1 MSQNVQL
8 IPPVTEEQARGLR
21 CGDVVF
27 LNGIVLAWRDRAVER
42 MFELSEK
49 GEAFPVDLR
58 GSVHWHCG
66 PIVQETPEGWT
77 VISAGP
83 TASTR
88 FSLAEIRAIEEF
100 GVRLI
105 VGKGGMFSEA
115 KEAMKRKGAAFLASV
130 GGAASFYA
138 RQIVKVKEVHW
149 LDLGLPEAIWTLEMK
164 DFGPLLVTM
173 DSYGRSLY
181 DELGIEENLRKIY
194 LEKGID
200 PDGYPVV
207 I

>member
-1 MSQNVQL
+1 MPREVRL
-8 IPPVTEEQARGLR
+8 VPPVTEAQARSLS

-27 LNGIVLAWRDRAVER
+27 LDGTVLAWRDRAIER
-42 MFELSEK
+42 MSELSAK
-49 GEAFPVDLR
+49 GETFPEDLE

-66 PIVQETPEGWT
+66 PIVRKTSSGWT

-83 TASTR
+83 TSSTR
-88 FSLAEIRAIEEF
+88 FSLAEVRAIEEF

-105 VGKGGMFSEA
+105 VGKGGMYSEA
-115 KEAMKRKGAAFLASV
+115 REAMRRKGAAFLASV

-138 RQIVKVKEVHW
+138 KQITRVKAVHW
-149 LDLGLPEAIWTLEMK
+149 LDLGLPEAIWVLEMK

-173 DSYGRSLY
+173 DSSGASLY
-181 DELGIEENLRKIY
+181 ESLRIEENLQKV
-194 LEKGID
+194 LAEKGID
-200 PDGYPVV
+200 PKGYRVV

>member
-1 MSQNVQL
+1 MPREVRL
-8 IPPVTEEQARGLR
+8 VPPVTEEQARDLV
-21 CGDVVF
+21 CEDVVF
-27 LNGIVLAWRDRAVER
+27 LDGTVFAWRDRAIER

-66 PIVQETPEGWT
+66 PIVQKTPSGWT

-88 FSLAEIRAIEEF
+88 FSLAEVRAIEAF

-105 VGKGGMFSEA
+105 VGKGGMFLEA
-115 KEAMKRKGAAFLASV
+115 KEAMKRRGAAFLASV

-138 RQIVKVKEVHW
+138 RQIIRVKAVHW
-149 LDLGLPEAIWTLEMK
+149 LDLGLPEAIWVLEMK
-164 DFGPLLVTM
+164 EFGPLLVTM
-173 DSYGRSLY
+173 DSHGRSLY
-181 DELGIEENLRKIY
+181 DELGIEENLKKIY
-194 LEKGID
+194 TEKGID
-200 PDGYPVV
+200 LKGYPVV

>member
-1 MSQNVQL
+1 MPREVRL
-8 IPPVTEEQARGLR
+8 VPPVTEEQARQLI
-21 CGDVVF
+21 CEDVVF
-27 LNGIVLAWRDRAVER
+27 LDGIVLAWRDRAIER
-42 MFELSEK
+42 MSELSEK

-66 PIVQETPEGWT
+66 PIVQKAPQGWV

-88 FSLAEIRAIEEF
+88 FSLAEIQAIEHF

-115 KEAMKRKGAAFLASV
+115 KEAMQKKSAVFLASV
-130 GGAASFYA
+130 GGAASFYS
-138 RQIVKVKEVHW
+138 RQIVRVKEVHW
-149 LDLGLPEAIWTLEMK
+149 LDLGLPEAIWVLEMK
-164 DFGPLLVTM
+164 EFGPLFVTM
-173 DSYGRSLY
+173 DSHGRSLY
-181 DELGIEENLRKIY
+181 DELGIEENLQKIY
-194 LEKGID
+194 AEKGID
-200 PDGYPVV
+200 PRGYPVV

>member
-1 MSQNVQL
+1 MAREVRL
-8 IPPVTEEQARGLR
+8 TPPVSEDQARRLT

-27 LNGIVLAWRDRAVER
+27 LDGTVLAWRDRAIER
-42 MFELSEK
+42 MFELYEK
-49 GEAFPVDLR
+49 GENFPVDLE

-66 PIVQETPEGWT
+66 PIVRKTASGWS

-88 FSLAEIRAIEEF
+88 FSLAEVKAIDDF
-100 GVRLI
+100 GVRII

-115 KEAMKRKGAAFLASV
+115 REAMRRKGAAFLASV

-138 RQIVKVKEVHW
+138 NQIVRVKEVHW
-149 LDLGLPEAIWTLEMK
+149 LDLGLPEAIWVLEMK

-173 DSYGRSLY
+173 DSAGRSLY
-181 DELGIEENLRKIY
+181 DELKIEENLQKIY
-194 LEKGID
+194 AEKGID
-200 PDGYPVV
+200 PKGYPVV

>member
-1 MSQNVQL
+1 MSREVRL
-8 IPPVTEEQARGLR
+8 VPPVTEEQTRELI
-21 CGDVVF
+21 CGEVVF
-27 LNGIVLAWRDRAVER
+27 LDGVVLAWRDRAAER

-49 GEAFPVDLR
+49 GEVFPVDLL

-66 PIVQETPEGWT
+66 PIVQKTPEGWS

-88 FSLAEIRAIEEF
+88 FSLAEVQAIEQF

-105 VGKGGMFSEA
+105 VGKGGMFSGA
-115 KEAMKRKGAAFLASV
+115 KEAMKRKGAAFLAAV

-149 LDLGLPEAIWTLEMK
+149 LDLGLPEAIWVMEMK

-173 DSYGRSLY
+173 DSHGRSLY
-181 DELGIEENLRKIY
+181 DELGIEENLQKIY
-194 LEKGID
+194 AEKGID
-200 PDGYPVV
+200 PAGYPVV

>member
-1 MSQNVQL
+1 MSEEITLV
-8 IPPVTEEQARGLR
+8 PPVSEDQARGLK

-27 LNGIVLAWRDRAVER
+27 LDGIVLAWRDRAVER

-138 RQIVKVKEVHW
+138 RQIVRVKEVHW
-149 LDLGLPEAIWTLEMK
+149 LDLGLPEAIWVLEMK
-164 DFGPLLVTM
+164 AFGPLLVTM
-173 DSYGRSLY
+173 DSHGRSLY
-181 DELGIEENLRKIY
+181 DELGIEENLQKIY
-194 LEKGID
+194 SEKGID